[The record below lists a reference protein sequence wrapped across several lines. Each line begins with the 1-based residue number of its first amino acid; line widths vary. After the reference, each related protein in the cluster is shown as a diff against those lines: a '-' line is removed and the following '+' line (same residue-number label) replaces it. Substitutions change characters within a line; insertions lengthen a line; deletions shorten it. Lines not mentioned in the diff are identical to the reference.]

1 VARQPRACWL
11 ETIDAA
17 ARRQVAAST
26 RFDHEVGA
34 RTGLTISTCEASF
47 VGLLLMCGPLTPGQ
61 LGQLNGL
68 SSSGTITGVI
78 DRLERAGYVRRDRD
92 THDRRKV
99 IVTLNREWLDRESEP
114 RTRRLAGVLAN
125 YDEDQ
130 LAVIADFLTRL
141 ADTEAAAMTSAP
153 LSQPQP
159 G

>member
-1 VARQPRACWL
+1 V

-17 ARRQVAAST
+17 TRKQVAAAT

-34 RTGLTISTCEASF
+34 RAALTISTCEASF

-78 DRLERAGYVRRDRD
+78 DRLERAGYVRRERD

-99 IVTLNREWLDRESEP
+99 IVTLNREWLDQESAP
-114 RTRRLAGVLAN
+114 RTRRLAGILADYN
-125 YDEDQ
+125 EDQ

-141 ADTEAAAMTSAP
+141 ADTEAAATTSAP
-153 LSQPQP
+153 LSQP
-159 G
+159 